1 MSHFAE
7 GGSLFFA
14 PFPDFLSCPA
24 VPEILLPSS
33 RYYLVSHS
41 DDRQVAI
48 IRDIALPLSN
58 APPAS

>member
-1 MSHFAE
+1 M
-7 GGSLFFA
+7 
-14 PFPDFLSCPA
+14 
-24 VPEILLPSS
+24 
-33 RYYLVSHS
+33 VSHS